1 MLQRTEIKQYV
12 YPGEVLR
19 VVDGDTVNV
28 RLILIDT
35 DLGFNAVTR
44 LTHDIKLRL
53 GGINAPEMSTQEGK
67 NAKQYLSSIIAPG
80 TQCIVYTVKDRTEKY
95 GRYLAWIY
103 IDNNVCVNDLMISSG
118 NATEYNPSGIVR
130 PDTVDLYV
138 NKQ

>member
-1 MLQRTEIKQYV
+1 MLQRAEIKQYI
-12 YPGEVLR
+12 YPGEILR
-19 VVDGDTVNV
+19 IVDGDTVNV

-67 NAKQYLSSIIAPG
+67 NAKQFLSSVLPVG
-80 TQCIVYTVKDRTEKY
+80 SQCIVYTVKDRTEKY

-103 IDNNVCVNDLMISSG
+103 LDDKVCVNDLMISSG
-118 NATEYNPSGIVR
+118 NATEYNPSGVTR
-130 PDTVDLYV
+130 PEIIDLDVD
-138 NKQ
+138 KQ